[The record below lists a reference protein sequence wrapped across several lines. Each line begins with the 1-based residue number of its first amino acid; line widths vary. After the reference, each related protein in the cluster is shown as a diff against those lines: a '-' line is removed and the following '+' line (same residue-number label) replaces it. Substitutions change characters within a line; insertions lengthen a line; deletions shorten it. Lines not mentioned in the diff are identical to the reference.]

1 MGLFGKTAQIN
12 SLKLEVEKI
21 VGFGAGGLAGKMVH
35 LVNYFPCKYWDPS
48 SALNLMFWFLCV
60 LFKSQGVRQ
69 GGTYL

>member
-35 LVNYFPCKYWDPS
+35 LVNYFS
-48 SALNLMFWFLCV
+48 LVST
-60 LFKSQGVRQ
+60 
-69 GGTYL
+69 GTQVQL